1 MSPLKTFIKR
11 LRFLFNPDFELA
23 PANQKDLKMS
33 IRSINPF
40 VGGGISTICGLPGQA
55 SATSS
60 DLFGIN
66 GFMPSTPIWDRLR
79 IPAGVCR
86 EARFF
91 NTPSNCE
98 PVKSPQEFHNLAERM
113 SGNTR
118 YVTTISWHLRYAPPL
133 SDLEALVIDALPEPR
148 CIEESLLGA
157 IPSGVLQFDSMQ
169 TTFGNFPLYLNVPSG
184 ALPWQIA
191 DNWCGH
197 TDVGREIRMAL
208 PDSNWSVRLHFRS
221 EWRPIRP
228 VLFEIT
234 LSD

>member
-11 LRFLFNPDFELA
+11 LIFLFNPDFELA
-23 PANQKDLKMS
+23 TANQKDLKMS
-33 IRSINPF
+33 NSSINPF
-40 VGGGISTICGLPGQA
+40 VGGGISNICGLPGQF
-55 SATSS
+55 SAKSS
-60 DLFGIN
+60 DLLEIN

-91 NTPSNCE
+91 TIPSNSE
-98 PVKSPQEFHNLAERM
+98 PAKSPQEFHNLSNRM

-118 YVTTISWHLRYAPPL
+118 YVSSICWHLRYAPPL
-133 SDLEALVIDALPEPR
+133 SDLEALAIDALPEPR

-157 IPSGVLQFDSMQ
+157 ISSGVLQFDAVQ

-197 TDVGREIRMAL
+197 TYVGREIRMAL
-208 PDSNWSVRLHFRS
+208 HDNHWNVRLYFRS